1 MRRIFRLLLP
11 YKWQV
16 LTGILI
22 LLVVDGVQ
30 LIVPLIIR
38 HAVDT
43 LVAGTAGLADLG
55 RYALWILGIAL
66 AVAVL
71 RFLWRYF
78 LIGTARKAERDL
90 RERLYRHFLTLDLP
104 FYQRWSTGDLMAHTT
119 NDVDAVRM
127 AAGFGLIISMDA
139 LFYSVFAL
147 GAMIYISPRL
157 TLYAMLP
164 LPLIT
169 VFVILFGRKI
179 HVRFRQVQ
187 AAFSRLTEGV
197 REAVAGIKVIKAFDA
212 LAGEARYLRD
222 LSWRYLVEN
231 LRLIRITAVFFPFI
245 TFMGGLATA
254 IVLFAGGQRVI
265 LGQISLGDFVA
276 FNTYLS
282 IMVWPMMAIGWVV
295 NVFQRGSASMERIER
310 LLKEKPVI
318 VGGPV
323 RREIQGRVDF
333 RHLHFSYDGNR
344 PVLQDIT
351 LQAEPGMKIG
361 LVGTIGSGKS
371 TLVKL
376 IPRLLDPPRR
386 TLFVDEVPVE
396 EYDLEALRKPIGFV
410 PQESL
415 LFSTTLRENLL
426 LGLDHDPGDE
436 VLWEMLRRVEIYDE
450 VREFPD
456 RLDTVVGERGFTLSG
471 GQRQRIALARALLKD
486 PRILILDDALSAVD
500 TVTERR
506 ILENLRDF
514 LANRTV
520 FVVTHR
526 LSAVVDA
533 DRIYVLEHG
542 RILEQG
548 RHEELVAA
556 NGFYAQ
562 LWAIQQMMEPN
573 DVSRSA

>member
-1 MRRIFRLLLP
+1 MRRILRLLLP

-16 LTGILI
+16 LVGILL

-43 LVAGTAGLADLG
+43 LMAGTAVLQDLV

-66 AVAVL
+66 VVAVL

-78 LIGTARKAERDL
+78 LIGTARRAERDL
-90 RERLYRHFLTLDLP
+90 RERLYRHFLNLDLP

-169 VFVILFGRKI
+169 VFVTLFGRMI
-179 HVRFRQVQ
+179 HVRFRRVQ

-197 REAVAGIKVIKAFDA
+197 REAVAGIKVIKAFHA
-212 LAGEARYLRD
+212 LEGETRHLRD
-222 LSWRYLVEN
+222 LSWQYLAEN

-254 IVLFAGGQRVI
+254 IVLYAGGHRVV
-265 LGQISLGDFVA
+265 LGEISLGDFVA
-276 FNTYLS
+276 FSTYLS

-295 NVFQRGSASMERIER
+295 NVFQRGSASMDRIER
-310 LLKEKPVI
+310 LLREKPVI

-323 RREIQGRVDF
+323 RREVQGHIRF
-333 RHLHFSYDGNR
+333 HHLNFSYDGQR
-344 PVLQDIT
+344 PVLRDIT
-351 LQAEPGMKIG
+351 LEAEPGMKIG

-376 IPRLLDPPRR
+376 IPRLLDPPPE
-386 TLFVDEVPVE
+386 TLFVDGIPVQ
-396 EYDLEALRKPIGFV
+396 EYDLEALRRPIGFV

-436 VLWEMLRRVEIYDE
+436 ALWEMLQRVEISEE
-450 VREFPD
+450 VRAFPD
-456 RLDTVVGERGFTLSG
+456 QLDTLVGERGFTLSG
-471 GQRQRIALARALLKD
+471 GQRQRIALALALLKN

-506 ILENLRDF
+506 ILNNLRA
-514 LANRTV
+514 LLEGRTV

-533 DRIYVLEHG
+533 DLIYVLEHG

-548 RHEELVAA
+548 THEELVAA
-556 NGFYAQ
+556 RGFYAQ
-562 LWAIQQMMEPN
+562 LWAIQQMMEPG
-573 DVSRSA
+573 DVPRTA

>member
-16 LTGILI
+16 LTGVLI

-30 LIVPLIIR
+30 LVVPLIIR
-38 HAVDT
+38 RAVDT
-43 LVAGTAGLADLG
+43 LVAGTAGPPDLL

-66 AVAVL
+66 VVAVL

-90 RERLYRHFLTLDLP
+90 RERLYRHFLSLDLP

-169 VFVILFGRKI
+169 VFVTLFGRMI

-197 REAVAGIKVIKAFDA
+197 REAVAGIKVLKAFDA
-212 LAGEARYLRD
+212 LEGESRYLRN
-222 LSWRYLVEN
+222 LSWQYLVEN

-295 NVFQRGSASMERIER
+295 NVFQRGSASMDRIER
-310 LLKEKPVI
+310 LFQERPAI
-318 VGGPV
+318 VGGPL
-323 RREIQGRVDF
+323 RREIRGAVAF
-333 RHLHFSYDGNR
+333 RHLNFSYDGQR

-351 LQAEPGMKIG
+351 FEVEPGMKIG

-376 IPRLLDPPRR
+376 IPRLLDPPPGS
-386 TLFVDEVPVE
+386 LLVDGIPVQ

-436 VLWEMLRRVEIYDE
+436 ALLDMLRRVEIYNE
-450 VREFPD
+450 VMEFPD
-456 RLDTVVGERGFTLSG
+456 GLETLVGERGFTLSG
-471 GQRQRIALARALLKD
+471 GQRQRIALARALLKN

-514 LANRTV
+514 LKDRTV

-533 DRIYVLEHG
+533 DVIYVLEHG

-548 RHEELVAA
+548 THQELVAA

-562 LWAIQQMMEPN
+562 LWAIQQMMEPT
-573 DVSRSA
+573 DVPRSS